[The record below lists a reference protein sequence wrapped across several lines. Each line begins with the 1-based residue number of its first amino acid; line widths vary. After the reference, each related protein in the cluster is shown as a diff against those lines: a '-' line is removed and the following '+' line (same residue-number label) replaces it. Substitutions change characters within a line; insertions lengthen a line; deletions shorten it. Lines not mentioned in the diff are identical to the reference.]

1 VREREKCREGERE
14 REIQRW
20 KECERKRNAEKE
32 ERNTDRE
39 ASTLQQQRQGQH
51 VTAAARN
58 ETCKAKHKYLYKQT
72 NK

>member
-1 VREREKCREGERE
+1 MQRDREKCREGERE
-14 REIQRW
+14 MQRW